1 MHFGIISAL
10 LELRGIVEIYE
21 SEWVEEKWKRA
32 LITKTKKIE
41 RKKNGRL
48 WNDHN
53 GNENPRKT
61 DIIANAPCANIKR

>member
-1 MHFGIISAL
+1 MHFRIISVL

-21 SEWVEEKWKRA
+21 SEWVEEKWRRA
-32 LITKTKKIE
+32 LITKD
-41 RKKNGRL
+41 RKDREKNGRL